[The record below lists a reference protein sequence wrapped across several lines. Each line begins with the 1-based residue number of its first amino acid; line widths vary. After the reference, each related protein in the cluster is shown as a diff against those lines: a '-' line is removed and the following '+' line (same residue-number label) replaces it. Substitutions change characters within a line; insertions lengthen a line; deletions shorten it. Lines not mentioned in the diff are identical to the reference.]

1 MNAVLSCDEI
11 SELAAPFVLGALE
24 RDEMDAVRAHLA
36 DCPEAHA
43 EFLELGSVV
52 PALAETVELGEPPA
66 ALRGRILAAAA
77 AEVGIPFR
85 AEAGAAASHFV
96 SAAAVPRT
104 DVVREQA
111 PAPRATPPPTPFPSA
126 AERTLRA
133 ERRGA
138 SSGLGWALRI
148 AAVLAIVVLGA
159 WNLLLQG
166 QLGASE
172 TYNRD
177 VAAVLEVASQPG
189 AMTAVLAPTTPGGPR
204 GLAAL
209 SPDGS
214 LTLAVRDLGPTSG
227 SQVYETWSIV
237 GDEAPVALGGFTVGN
252 AGTGRFDG
260 LGVPAQAGLTV
271 ALTLEPQAGATAPSS
286 PPVAAGAMTAPP
298 GGEAARGTD
307 LLRFVASVGGPL
319 QGTVAIVRP

>member
-24 RDEMDAVRAHLA
+24 ADEMDAVRAHLA
-36 DCPEAHA
+36 DCPESHE

-52 PALAETVELGEPPA
+52 PALAETVELVEPPA

-77 AEVGIPFR
+77 ADM
-85 AEAGAAASHFV
+85 EA
-96 SAAAVPRT
+96 R
-104 DVVREQA
+104 R
-111 PAPRATPPPTPFPSA
+111 APRSMPVSSVRPTALDPEAKAVSETRPTADPVPLPSA
-126 AERTLRA
+126 IERTARA
-133 ERRGA
+133 ERR
-138 SSGLGWALRI
+138 SSPSSLGWAMRI

-177 VAAVLEVASQPG
+177 VAAVLDVAAQPG
-189 AMTAVLAPTTPGGPR
+189 AMTAVLAPATPGGPR

-214 LTLAVRDLGPTSG
+214 LTLAVRDLGPTTG
-227 SQVYETWSIV
+227 SQVYETWAIL
-237 GDEAPVALGGFTVGN
+237 GDEAPVALGGFTVGS

-260 LGVPAQAGLTV
+260 TGVPAQAGLAV

-286 PPVAAGAMTAPP
+286 APVAVGTMTAPP
-298 GGEAARGTD
+298 AGEAVHGTD
-307 LLRFVASVGGPL
+307 LLRLVASGAGPL
-319 QGTVAIVRP
+319 QYAVAIVRP